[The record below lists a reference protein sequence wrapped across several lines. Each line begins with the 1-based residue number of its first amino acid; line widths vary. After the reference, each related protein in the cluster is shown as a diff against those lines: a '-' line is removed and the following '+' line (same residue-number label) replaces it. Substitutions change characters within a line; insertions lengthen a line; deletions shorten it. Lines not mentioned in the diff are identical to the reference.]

1 VPCTPLPVPGGPVE
15 VCFPAH
21 GGWDSRDV
29 SVASMC
35 DCVKERMSFIMY
47 LII

>member
-1 VPCTPLPVPGGPVE
+1 MPCAPLSVLGGPVE

-21 GGWDSRDV
+21 GGWDSRYV
-29 SVASMC
+29 SVAGMC
-35 DCVKERMSFIMY
+35 DCVKERMRFLMY